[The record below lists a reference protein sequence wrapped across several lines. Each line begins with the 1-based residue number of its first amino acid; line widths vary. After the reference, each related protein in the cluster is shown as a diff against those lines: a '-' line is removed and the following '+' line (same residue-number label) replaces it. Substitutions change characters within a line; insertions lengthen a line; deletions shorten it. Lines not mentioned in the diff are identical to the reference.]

1 MKNSGNLFIV
11 LLFSIFILS
20 CEKPNDNKSNN
31 SFLHGV
37 MITNEGNFRDN
48 NGSVSYLPLTEDT
61 VINNVFETV
70 NGRPLGDVVMS
81 FASWKNKGFIVANN
95 SGKVEVVDLKTF
107 QSAGIIELTYPRH
120 VIISNDG
127 KGYITYGAFPGK
139 VKVFNPETLE
149 AITDIT
155 VGNQPEKMMIDGD
168 KLLVA
173 NGQWGNDSTVSII
186 NRITNEVVSTI
197 VAGDGPVAF
206 ARDGSGSVWVLCQGK
221 VVYSSDWSY
230 IEYETDSK
238 LVSLRPGSYEPSK
251 SYVIGHQG
259 DSFNPSSVACD
270 PNGQYIYF
278 VESEG
283 VFTFRI
289 SDSQIPLTP
298 LISGSF
304 NSVNVNPLNGRLYVT
319 EIQGYTASGKL
330 HTFTPAGQTVNTF
343 VVGIAPNRVYFY

>member
-1 MKNSGNLFIV
+1 MRNTGNLLIV
-11 LLFSIFILS
+11 LLISIFVLS
-20 CEKPNDNKSNN
+20 CEKPDDTSSNS
-31 SFLHGV
+31 SFLHGI

-48 NGSVSYLPLTEDT
+48 NGSVSYIPLTEDT
-61 VINNVFETV
+61 VINNIFEAV
-70 NGRPLGDVVMS
+70 NNRPLGDVVMS

-107 QSAGIIELTYPRH
+107 QSVGIIEVSYPRH
-120 VIISNDG
+120 IVVSNDG

-155 VGNQPEKMMIDGD
+155 VGNQPEKMIVDGD

-186 NRITNEVVSTI
+186 DRTANEVVSTI

-206 ARDGSGSVWVLCQGK
+206 TRDGSGSVWVLCQGK
-221 VVYSSDWSY
+221 VVYSPDWSY

-238 LVSLRPGSYEPSK
+238 LVSLNPGTYEPSK
-251 SYVIGHQG
+251 SYVIGRTG
-259 DSFNPSSVACD
+259 DYFNPSSVASD
-270 PNGQYIYF
+270 PGGQYVYF
-278 VESEG
+278 IENEG
-283 VFTFRI
+283 VFAFRI
-289 SDSQIPLTP
+289 SDSQIPATP
-298 LISGSF
+298 LIVGSF
-304 NSVNVNPLNGRLYVT
+304 NAVNANPLNGRLYVT

-330 HTFTPAGQTVNTF
+330 HIFTPAGQAVNTF
-343 VVGIAPNRVYFY
+343 VAGIAPNGIYFY